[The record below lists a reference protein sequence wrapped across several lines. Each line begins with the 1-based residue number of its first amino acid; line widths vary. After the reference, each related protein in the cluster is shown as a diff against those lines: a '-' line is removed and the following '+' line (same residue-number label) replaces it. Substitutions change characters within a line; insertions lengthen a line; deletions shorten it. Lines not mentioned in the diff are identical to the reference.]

1 MTKKLEEVQRKRSV
15 RSLEFCLLGL
25 FFLSFLQPLLALL
38 FLQLKELKAERKK
51 REEKSGLTNLEDE
64 LLSKK
69 KVMKFCYALLGL
81 YHNTVVGLQNLL

>member
-1 MTKKLEEVQRKRSV
+1 MILQLEEVQRKRSV
-15 RSLEFCLLGL
+15 RSLEFYLLVC
-25 FFLSFLQPLLALL
+25 FWSFLQFLLALL

-51 REEKSGLTNLEDE
+51 REEKSGLANLEEE

-81 YHNTVVGLQNLL
+81 YHNTIVGLQNLL